1 MSDDILLPDPELVE
15 VTPGAFAYIQP
26 DGSWMVNNTGV
37 VVGDDGSYLLVDTT
51 STEARNRALLA
62 AVQKITGDTIEAA
75 PPKALL
81 NTHHHGDH
89 TFGNWLMPERTPIIG
104 HVTCREDVLAA
115 GMFAADV
122 LVGPEY
128 GHIEVR
134 PPDVTFTDSMTMHLG
149 GRVVELIHVGPAHT
163 RSDVVAWLPEER
175 VLFAGDVVFAGG
187 QPFLVEGS
195 IAGYPKGLAAI
206 RALEPEILVPGHG
219 PVCRGAEITAVLDD
233 LTDYAAF
240 VDDMARTAHATGL
253 PPLKAAEK
261 NRDHRFAAWQES
273 ERLVGNLHR
282 AYSELDGNPIDTRIP
297 LGDVW
302 IQMVAFN
309 GGPIGCF
316 A

>member
-1 MSDDILLPDPELVE
+1 MSDGHQLPDPELVE
-15 VTPGAFAYIQP
+15 ITPGVFAYVQP

-37 VVGDDGSYLLVDTT
+37 VTGDDGSYLLVDTT
-51 STEARNRALLA
+51 STEARNRAFLA
-62 AVQKITGDTIEAA
+62 AVEKITGEYIATL
-75 PPKALL
+75 PPTALL

-115 GMFAADV
+115 GTLAAQV
-122 LVGPEY
+122 LTGPDY

-134 PPDVTFTDSMTMHLG
+134 PPDVTFIDRMALHLG
-149 GRVVELIHVGPAHT
+149 GRLVELIHVGPAHT

-195 IAGYPKGLAAI
+195 LAGYPKGLAAI

-233 LTDYAAF
+233 LTEYAAF
-240 VDDMARTAHATGL
+240 VDGVARVAHAAGQT
-253 PPLKAAEK
+253 PLEAATK
-261 NRDHRFAAWQES
+261 NRDSRFASWQES
-273 ERLVGNLHR
+273 ERLVGNLYR

-297 LGDVW
+297 LGGVW
-302 IQMVAFN
+302 TDMVAFN